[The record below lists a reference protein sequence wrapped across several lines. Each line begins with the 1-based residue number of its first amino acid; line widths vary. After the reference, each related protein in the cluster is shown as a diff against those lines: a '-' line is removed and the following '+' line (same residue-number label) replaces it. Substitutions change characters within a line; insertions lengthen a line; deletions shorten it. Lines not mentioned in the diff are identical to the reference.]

1 MTTLNTITDKQ
12 NQAADLMKQLKVS
25 LAIQA
30 HYPKAFDVGK
40 VTVAVIG
47 KAYPPTDGDY
57 SAFTMRFKDHAGNIL
72 GVKSFNELGD
82 VLQAHVIKQVTT
94 GVKK

>member
-12 NQAADLMKQLKVS
+12 NQSAELMKQLNVS

-30 HYPKAFDVGK
+30 HYPKAFDTGK

-47 KAYPPTDGDY
+47 KAYPPTNQDY
-57 SAFTMRFKDHAGNIL
+57 SDFKMRFKDHDGNIL
-72 GVKSFNELGD
+72 GIKSFNELCD
-82 VLQAHVIKQVTT
+82 ILQAHVIKQVTT
-94 GVKK
+94 GGKK